1 MAEGAILFP
10 VITGT
15 VTSLTNGPRGT
26 LVVSVSII
34 KTYKAGRLT
43 ITQVGE
49 TMSVKLVSQCRKCP
63 LLRRGTPTTKHTH
76 WWLAWLC
83 RGIHNQCLSLLPVRR
98 QLHHHGS
105 GGRRWAWNPG
115 TWFIHSPLQSPTSQ
129 TINEH
134 QQPALLASWLSR
146 CRKFRLQIKTRKSTH
161 YNVKCKPIQM
171 LSSITFEILVTVCK
185 ATWIYSNM
193 PTLMFVIYR

>member
-1 MAEGAILFP
+1 MAEGALLFP

-43 ITQVGE
+43 ITQMGE

-63 LLRRGTPTTKHTH
+63 LLRRGTPITKHTH
-76 WWLAWLC
+76 WCLC
-83 RGIHNQCLSLLPVRR
+83 PRIHNQCLSLLLVRR

-105 GGRRWAWNPG
+105 GGRRWTWNPG
-115 TWFIHSPLQSPTSQ
+115 TWFNHSPLQSTTSQ

-146 CRKFRLQIKTRKSTH
+146 FRRFRLHIKTRKSTH

-171 LSSITFEILVTVCK
+171 LSSITFEILVIICK
-185 ATWIYSNM
+185 GTQIYSNM
-193 PTLMFVIYR
+193 PTLLFVIYR